1 MNKESKDYLLLKRI
15 KMKDKSA
22 FDEFYL
28 KNEPLV
34 YSLVK
39 KYVHKTR
46 DYEELIMCAKYGLV
60 LAIYNFDLSYGV
72 QFSTYA
78 VPIILGEIKQY
89 FKNLNLLKV
98 SRRIIELNNKIL
110 DLNESFIQLNNRS
123 LTIEELKELL
133 NESKEDIIEALSYKK
148 AISSLDEE
156 VNVDTPQIELVK
168 EDGLSL
174 NDKMELQL
182 ALEGLDKK
190 ERIVIEL
197 RYFNGLTQQEVSQR
211 LNMSQVQISRIENKT
226 LAKLREMMI

>member
-1 MNKESKDYLLLKRI
+1 
-15 KMKDKSA
+15 MKDKSA

-46 DYEELIMCAKYGLV
+46 DYEELIMSAKYGLV
-60 LAIYNFDLSYGV
+60 LAIYNFDLSYDV

-98 SRRIIELNNKIL
+98 SRRIIELNSKIL
-110 DLNESFIQLNNRS
+110 ELNEAFVQLHNRS

-133 NESKEDIIEALSYKK
+133 NESKEDIIEALSYKRL
-148 AISSLDEE
+148 ISSLDEE
-156 VNVDTPQIELVK
+156 VNTDISKVELIK

-182 ALEGLDKK
+182 ALEGLNKK

-211 LNMSQVQISRIENKT
+211 LNMSQVQISRIESKT